1 MSRVDWVEL
10 VGYAGSALVVVS
22 LTRTRLLHLR
32 VLSLA
37 GSVTFA
43 VYGVLIDS
51 VPIVITNAAIL
62 GINLWH
68 VWKIV
73 TLSEDFSVLELPT
86 DSPYLGR
93 FLEFHGAEIGAVQ
106 PDFAG
111 VERGDTVIVVLRDMV
126 PAGVV
131 VGHAHGDAFLVHLD
145 FAIPA
150 YRDFRMGRW
159 LFEQRR
165 DLFDRLGVSRITA
178 TARTE
183 SHRRYLR
190 RSGFERVSD
199 ERWQRRLG

>member
-1 MSRVDWVEL
+1 VSRVDWVEM
-10 VGYAGSALVVVS
+10 VGYAGSALVVFS
-22 LTRTRLLHLR
+22 LTRTRLLQLR
-32 VLSLA
+32 VVSLA
-37 GSVTFA
+37 GAVTFA
-43 VYGVLIDS
+43 VYGGLIES
-51 VPIVITNAAIL
+51 VPIVLTNAAIL

-68 VWKIV
+68 VWKIA

-86 DSPYLGR
+86 DSPYLRR
-93 FLEFHGAEIGAVQ
+93 FLGFHAAEIGAVQ

-111 VERGDTVIVVLRDMV
+111 VDEGDTVIVVLRDMV
-126 PAGVV
+126 PAALV
-131 VGHAHGDAFLVHLD
+131 VGHSDGDAFLVHLD

-165 DLFDRLGVSRITA
+165 DLFDRLGVSWIVA

-199 ERWQRRLG
+199 ERWQRRPG